1 MNYSNS
7 TVQDRPI
14 RRGLALFRSTIPL
27 LVILI
32 AVGIALAGLPSGEEV
47 MKKGLEARGG
57 EAALSRHHNSLTKGK
72 MSVSGVEMEAT
83 IYAAEPN
90 LSYVLFESPMI
101 GKMESGCNGE
111 VAWDLS
117 VMQGA
122 SLKEGEDLEKALF
135 DAAFN
140 AELQWRDRHKSIDVV
155 GEEEIDGTA
164 CYKVALTPVVG
175 DSITAYVDR
184 ETWLT
189 VKTETV
195 SNSSMGSI
203 SIVNHLSDYREVDGV
218 KVPFRMNLLLLGA
231 QEMTTVIDSVKFNV
245 EIPEGVFDL
254 PPEIQELLAARQK
267 AAED

>member
-1 MNYSNS
+1 MNHS

-14 RRGLALFRSTIPL
+14 RRDLALFRSIIPL

-32 AVGIALAGLPSGEEV
+32 AVGNALAGLPSGEEV
-47 MKKGLEARGG
+47 MKKGIEARGG
-57 EAALSRHHNSLTKGK
+57 EEALGRHHNCLTKGK
-72 MSVSGVEMEAT
+72 MSISGIEMEAMIFT
-83 IYAAEPN
+83 AQPN
-90 LSYVLFESPMI
+90 LNYTLFESPMV

-111 VAWDLS
+111 VAWDMS

-122 SLKEGEDLEKALF
+122 SLKEGEELEKALF

-140 AELQWRDRHKSIDVV
+140 SELHWRDRYTSIDVRA
-155 GEEEIDGTA
+155 EEEIEGTA
-164 CYKVALTPVVG
+164 CYKVVLTPIVG
-175 DSITAYVDR
+175 DSVTAYVDM

-189 VKTETV
+189 VKTQTV

-203 SIVNHLSDYREVDGV
+203 SIVSHLSDYQEVDGV
-218 KVPFRMNLLLLGA
+218 MIPFRMNLLLMGA

-254 PPEIQELLAARQK
+254 PAEIQELLAAKQTT
-267 AAED
+267 AGD

>member
-1 MNYSNS
+1 MKHSKS
-7 TVQDRPI
+7 TVRDGSI
-14 RRGLALFRSTIPL
+14 RRGLALFRSIIPL

-32 AVGIALAGLPSGEEV
+32 AVGNTLAGLPSGEEV
-47 MKKGLEARGG
+47 MKKGVEARGG
-57 EAALSRHHNSLTKGK
+57 EAALSRHHNCLTKGK
-72 MSVSGVEMEAT
+72 MSISGVEMEAT
-83 IYAAEPN
+83 IYAAQPN
-90 LSYVLFESPMI
+90 LSYVLFESPMV

-140 AELQWRDRHKSIDVV
+140 PELQWRDRYTSIDVR
-155 GEEEIDGTA
+155 GEEEISGTA
-164 CYKVALTPVVG
+164 CYKVVLTPVVG
-175 DSITAYVDR
+175 DSITAYVDK

-218 KVPFRMNLLLLGA
+218 KTPFRMNLLLMGA

-245 EIPEGVFDL
+245 EIPEGIFDL
-254 PPEIQELLAARQK
+254 PAEIQELLAAKQK
-267 AAED
+267 AARD